1 MITKQITIINCYI
14 YFSLFISFLEFLN
27 YLSIRAASSIRLR
40 KGAAICVLW
49 RHHSGQAW
57 PDVTFLSLLPGRRTL
72 LTTDDALGYVTI
84 GTNVTQHPPE
94 KRWVSHSSVIASLQ
108 FSLDISDES
117 ICCVPCSC
125 GHYCRCLSHSFLY
138 ANLKELSLA
147 LVSNRWRYNL
157 RHVSGI
163 VV

>member
-57 PDVTFLSLLPGRRTL
+57 PDVTFLSLLPGRRAP

-108 FSLDISDES
+108 FSLDRYQRFDHLL
-117 ICCVPCSC
+117 CAMLLPPFLQVPQSQLLIHQPKGIIISC
-125 GHYCRCLSHSFLY
+125 GEQQMKLQSTPR
-138 ANLKELSLA
+138 
-147 LVSNRWRYNL
+147 LVE
-157 RHVSGI
+157 
-163 VV
+163 